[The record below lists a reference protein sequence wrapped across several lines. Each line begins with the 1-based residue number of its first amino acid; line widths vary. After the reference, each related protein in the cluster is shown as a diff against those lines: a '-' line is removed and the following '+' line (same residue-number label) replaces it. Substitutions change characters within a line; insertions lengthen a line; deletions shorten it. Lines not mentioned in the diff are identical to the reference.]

1 MVNQLYF
8 IVFKENMCEVNCIFH
23 SKKEVSVGTPKKVL
37 STLWGY
43 HMQTLI
49 HFFFC
54 CVIQWT
60 DCQAVGRDL
69 VRLLQNVARI
79 PEFEKLW
86 RDMMLNPSAICPSF
100 TGELCKMWK

>member
-1 MVNQLYF
+1 
-8 IVFKENMCEVNCIFH
+8 
-23 SKKEVSVGTPKKVL
+23 
-37 STLWGY
+37 
-43 HMQTLI
+43 MQTLI

-100 TGELCKMWK
+100 TGELCKMWKLRLELE